1 MTTFGW
7 KRKRQ
12 RFGAAAAIFSQEEGK
27 GEGGEDEEEGVDW
40 LSVAKK
46 RRVLLLEDSQAK
58 SKRLQNEGAV
68 LAESQRYWEAIK
80 YWDEAIEL
88 TPGSAVLHEMK
99 SQVRGKVLILRKGRE
114 RGEE

>member
-1 MTTFGW
+1 MTAFGW

-12 RFGAAAAIFSQEEGK
+12 HFGVAASIFSRGGEEEEG
-27 GEGGEDEEEGVDW
+27 GGDEEKEGVDW
-40 LSVAKK
+40 LSAAKK
-46 RRVLLLEDSQAK
+46 RRALLLEDSQAK

-99 SQVRGKVLILRKGRE
+99 SQVRE
-114 RGEE
+114 NA